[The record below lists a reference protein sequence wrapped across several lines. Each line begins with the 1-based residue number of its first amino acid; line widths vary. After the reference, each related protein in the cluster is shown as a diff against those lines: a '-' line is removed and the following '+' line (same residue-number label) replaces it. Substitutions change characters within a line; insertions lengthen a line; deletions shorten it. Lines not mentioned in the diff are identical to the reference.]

1 MVIEAQRAAGSVR
14 TVVITGTGG
23 LGYEAALA
31 LARLDFAIILA
42 GRNREKGAAAV
53 ASLAREVPACTAS
66 FEPLDLASLVS
77 VQAFSDR
84 MLQRG
89 QLIDVLINNAG
100 VMSPPQRKLTTD
112 GYELQFGVNYLG
124 HFALTA
130 RLLPLLAERS
140 RVVNV
145 TSLAQ
150 NHARLNLGDLQSERS
165 YNPGRAYCS
174 SKLLQA
180 IFAVELQRRS
190 DAHGW
195 GITCLAAHP
204 GFATTNLFEVGKGS
218 FSSMLATRIMGPLFG
233 QSASAGASSLVHA
246 ATAPEVVGGALYG
259 PSGRLQMKGP
269 PGRGRYAAAVN
280 DRELATR
287 VWTLSASMAGVSFP
301 GLPAQG

>member
-1 MVIEAQRAAGSVR
+1 MVAEAQGAVGYPR
-14 TVVITGTGG
+14 TVVITGTRG

-31 LARLDFAIILA
+31 LARLGFAIILA
-42 GRNREKGAAAV
+42 GRNLEKGQEATD
-53 ASLAREVPACTAS
+53 SLVREVPGCSAS
-66 FEPLDLASLVS
+66 FETLDLASLAS
-77 VQAFSDR
+77 VRALSER
-84 MLQRG
+84 MLQRR
-89 QLIDVLINNAG
+89 QRIDVLINNAG
-100 VMSPPQRKLTTD
+100 IMSPPQRKLTVD

-150 NHARLNLGDLQSERS
+150 NYAKLDLDDLQSERR

-180 IFAVELQRRS
+180 VFAAELQRRS
-190 DAHGW
+190 DAQGW
-195 GITCLAAHP
+195 GITSLAAHP
-204 GFATTNLFEVGKGS
+204 GFAATNLFDEGKGS
-218 FSSMLATRIMGPLFG
+218 FSSMLATRIIGPLFG
-233 QSASAGASSLVHA
+233 QSAAAGASSLVHA
-246 ATAPEVVGGALYG
+246 ASAPEVVAGALYG

-280 DRELATR
+280 DRELAMR
-287 VWTLSASMAGVSFP
+287 VWAMSASMAEVSFP
-301 GLPAQG
+301 D